1 MITTN
6 EALAA
11 LCEAAAGTDAI
22 ALDTEFVR
30 TRTYYPQLG
39 LIQLY
44 DGENVALIDPLT
56 ITDWAPFRDLIT
68 NTQVTKFLHRSR

>member
-11 LCEAAAGTDAI
+11 LCEVAGTKDAV

-39 LIQLY
+39 LIQLF
-44 DGENVALIDPLT
+44 DGEQLALIDPLPSLT
-56 ITDWAPFRDLIT
+56 G
-68 NTQVTKFLHRSR
+68 HRFAR